1 MFVTKVSISGT
12 IRHHQLSGGE
22 TGEEALLRLILP
34 PWLVNLPPLD
44 SWTLPYML
52 LMISMH

>member
-34 PWLVNLPPLD
+34 PWLVNLLFHL
-44 SWTLPYML
+44 WTLPYML